1 MRGFVAWPL
10 ACAVGVSLTLPPAS
24 RSAPAPDDPA
34 RAEAARLDEALL
46 VVQTATGAVRA
57 ALLRRDRVEARARER
72 LDGERCAALAWAG
85 ERLDAAWGRLAEVHA
100 QLAALSTRWPAR
112 QRRAAEAQLV
122 VAQQRRLDAEHH
134 AAWAARCAALP
145 PTARP
150 QIGPPPAAAPLCD
163 GLVRYGPLLVVPEPP
178 PAGGHG
184 ALPLVRRLSARLDD
198 TWDVLLLLAEPGL
211 DAAEADR
218 ASIVIERGIPGLGA
232 PAPLSPAHLPRWR
245 ALRAAVVLDGAAGL
259 RRGPSLRALARADA
273 GRVRPRDCGEAPPVG
288 WGYADVA
295 GQLGGAALEPLD
307 DGRWRPRAA
316 HGGAPGWVGNGGN
329 RVPYAPLEL
338 YLMGLVGPD
347 AVGPVRFLGG
357 VDEAADGA
365 LRADEVCTLDGAAL
379 VARYGRRPL
388 ADGPL
393 RLGVAVVGVGA
404 GDVATLERHRRA
416 LAAFAAPGPDDD
428 ALLLNDFEA
437 TARRARLQVVPP
449 RARPGCRPTA
459 PVPTVA
465 P

>member
-1 MRGFVAWPL
+1 MRARGAWSL
-10 ACAVGVSLTLPPAS
+10 ACALGASFMLSPVSRAD
-24 RSAPAPDDPA
+24 PAPEEVA

-72 LDGERCAALAWAG
+72 LDGERCARLAGAG
-85 ERLDAAWGRLAEVHA
+85 ERVDAAWGRLAEVHA
-100 QLAALSTRWPAR
+100 QLAASSTRWPAR
-112 QRRAAEAQLV
+112 QHRAAEAQLV

-150 QIGPPPAAAPLCD
+150 PVSSPPTPAPLCD

-178 PAGGHG
+178 PTGGHG

-198 TWDVLLLLAEPGL
+198 AWDVLLLLAEPGL

-218 ASIVIERGIPGLGA
+218 ASLVFERGIPGLGA
-232 PAPLSPAHLPRWR
+232 PAPLAPAHLPRWR

-273 GRVRPRDCGEAPPVG
+273 GRVRPPECGEAPPGG

-295 GQLGGAALEPLD
+295 GQLGGARLEPAS
-307 DGRWRPRAA
+307 DGRLRPRAP

-338 YLMGLVGPD
+338 YLMGLAEPD
-347 AVGPVRFLGG
+347 AVGPVRFLAG
-357 VDEAADGA
+357 VDEGADGA
-365 LRADEVCTLDGAAL
+365 LRAEKICTLDGAAF

-388 ADGPL
+388 ADRPL

-404 GDVATLERHRRA
+404 GDTATLERHRRA

-437 TARRARLQVVPP
+437 TGGRARLAVVPP

-459 PVPTVA
+459 PVPTVT

>member
-1 MRGFVAWPL
+1 MAWPL
-10 ACAVGVSLTLPPAS
+10 ASALAAGLVASPAS
-24 RSAPAPDDPA
+24 LAQPTDDDAA

-46 VVQTATGAVRA
+46 VVQSASGAVRA
-57 ALLRRDRVEARARER
+57 ALLRRDRVEARARQR
-72 LDGERCAALAWAG
+72 LDGALCASLAAAG
-85 ERLDAAWGRLAEVHA
+85 RRVDAAWGRLAEVHA

-112 QRRAAEAQLV
+112 QQRAAEAQLV

-134 AAWAARCAALP
+134 AAWAAHCAGLP

-150 QIGPPPAAAPLCD
+150 ASPPPPVAAPLCD
-163 GLVRYGPLLVVPEPP
+163 GLVRYGPLLVVPEAPP
-178 PAGGHG
+178 RGGHG
-184 ALPLVRRLSARLDD
+184 ALPLVRRLSARLEDA
-198 TWDVLLLLAEPGL
+198 WDVLLLLAEPGVTA
-211 DAAEADR
+211 DEADR

-232 PAPLSPAHLPRWR
+232 PAPLASAHLPRWR

-259 RRGPSLRALARADA
+259 RRGPSLRALLRADG
-273 GRVRPRDCGEAPPVG
+273 GRVRPPDCGEAPPAG

-295 GQLGGAALEPLD
+295 GQLGGATLEPLD
-307 DGRWRPRAA
+307 DGRWRPRAP
-316 HGGAPGWVGNGGN
+316 HGGAPGWIGNGGN
-329 RVPYAPLEL
+329 RAPYAPLEL
-338 YLMGLVGPD
+338 YLMGLVGPE

-357 VDEAADGA
+357 VEALPDGT
-365 LRADEVCTLDGAAL
+365 LRAEKVCTLDGAAL

-404 GDVATLERHRRA
+404 GDTATLERHRRA

-437 TARRARLQVVPP
+437 TGGRARLRVVPP

-459 PVPTVA
+459 PVPTVT